1 MRIQSSVICSW
12 CDIRRRPEEKKK
24 QSQFMKGSD
33 MTRECF
39 SISIHL
45 KHGCLLLVVLA
56 GGYASSLRAQEGLL
70 STLKERDPGLNNQPY
85 SVSFSAQEQANT
97 HDLDQSAVFMDCSA
111 AQDELGILATK
122 IVYHYEKDPVY
133 IPPGSRQSN
142 SIDYHAGNLVVWR
155 KIAKYSLSSRQQD
168 TEIKRLQC
176 FWVDPNNKAKLMG
189 ENTLITRRPI
199 GSEESA
205 LEFRQ
210 FQLAIGWGYSKHL
223 ARSVSTKSVDGFVK
237 MTAEGSYGTGSEGT
251 WELSLDPNSAYLVRG
266 ASFQRSG
273 ANKPSITITNTGTF
287 SKGTLKIA
295 RRGTFEWVAG
305 LKLSVEITDFV
316 AGTPGARHLIDE
328 VGAVVNS
335 PLPKGASILDLR
347 GPRPVR
353 TTAN

>member
-1 MRIQSSVICSW
+1 MTKEYSSTSV
-12 CDIRRRPEEKKK
+12 
-24 QSQFMKGSD
+24 
-33 MTRECF
+33 
-39 SISIHL
+39 HL

-70 STLKERDPGLNNQPY
+70 STLKERDSGLISQPY
-85 SVSFSAQEQANT
+85 SVSFSAQKQANT

-122 IVYHYEKDPVY
+122 IVYHYEKDPVF
-133 IPPGSRQSN
+133 IPLGSRGYN
-142 SIDYHAGNLVVWR
+142 GDYYAGNLIVWR
-155 KIAKYSLSSRQQD
+155 TTTKYSLSSRQQD
-168 TEIKRLQC
+168 TEIERLQC
-176 FWVDPNNKAKLMG
+176 FLVDPNNKAKLMG
-189 ENTLITRRPI
+189 ENTLVFRRPI
-199 GSEESA
+199 GSGDSTR
-205 LEFRQ
+205 EFRQ

-223 ARSVSTKSVDGFVK
+223 ARSVSTQSVDGLVK

-295 RRGTFEWVAG
+295 RRGTFESVIG
-305 LKLSVEITDFV
+305 LKLFVEITDL
-316 AGTPGARHLIDE
+316 ATDASAAKRLIDE
-328 VGAVVNS
+328 VGAVVNV
-335 PLPKGASILDLR
+335 PAPKGASILDLR